1 MKTKVQRWGN
11 SQGLRFSREVLRR
24 ARISVGDEVEVTAR
38 DGAIVVKPS
47 HEVRG
52 KYDLRDLVS
61 KMPRSYKPSEEDW
74 GSATGKE
81 VW

>member
-1 MKTKVQRWGN
+1 
-11 SQGLRFSREVLRR
+11 
-24 ARISVGDEVEVTAR
+24 VGDEVEVTAR